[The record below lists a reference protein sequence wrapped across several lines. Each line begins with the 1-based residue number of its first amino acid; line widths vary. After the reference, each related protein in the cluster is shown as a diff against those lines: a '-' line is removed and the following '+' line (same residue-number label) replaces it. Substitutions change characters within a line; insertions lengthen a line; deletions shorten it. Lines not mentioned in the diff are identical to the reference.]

1 MSTTEITETADSNG
15 PRVDP
20 LASMYSDEKRQDEL
34 NFLADLCH
42 SLDDANTAETNLYN
56 S

>member
-1 MSTTEITETADSNG
+1 MSTCEIQETGDSDG

-20 LASMYSDEKRQDEL
+20 LTSMYSDDKRQDEL

-42 SLDDANTAETNLYN
+42 SLDDANTAETH
-56 S
+56 

>member
-1 MSTTEITETADSNG
+1 MSTTEITESGDSDG
-15 PRVDP
+15 PRVDA

-42 SLDDANTAETNLYN
+42 SLDDANTAETH
-56 S
+56 